1 MTQHST
7 LQKGFTLWFTGLSG
21 SGKTT
26 LAKALEPE
34 LRRRGLKVE
43 RLDGDI
49 VRQSLT
55 RDLGFS
61 KEDRDRNIE
70 RVTFVAKLL
79 TRNGVATLCSFI
91 SPYIER
97 RKQSRQEIG
106 SFVECYVE
114 CPLEVLVERDVKGLY
129 GKAMAGEIENFT
141 GVSDPYEPPPG
152 PEITVNSATQSVE
165 ESVAIILRR
174 LQELGY
180 LPSEQAPDG
189 AYTEDEEQQVE
200 DRLRALGYI

>member
-1 MTQHST
+1 MPE
-7 LQKGFTLWFTGLSG
+7 QKGFTLWFTGLSG
-21 SGKTT
+21 SGKTA
-26 LAKALEPE
+26 LAKALEPI
-34 LRRRGLKVE
+34 LRERDLKVE

-79 TRNGVATLCSFI
+79 TRNGVAVLCSFI

-97 RKQSRQEIG
+97 RNKSRAEIG
-106 SFVECYVE
+106 NFVECYVE

-129 GKAMAGEIENFT
+129 KKAIAGEIPSFT
-141 GVSDPYEPPPG
+141 GVSDPYEPPPN
-152 PEITVNSATQSVE
+152 PEIAVNSATQMIE
-165 ESVAIILRR
+165 ESVAIILQR
-174 LQELGY
+174 LEELGY
-180 LPSEQAPDG
+180 LPPA
-189 AYTEDEEQQVE
+189 AAEEEVYAEEEEKEVE
-200 DRLRALGYI
+200 ERLRALGYI

>member
-1 MTQHST
+1 MAE
-7 LQKGFTLWFTGLSG
+7 QKGFTLWFTGLSG

-26 LAKALEPE
+26 LARTVEQE
-34 LRRRGLKVE
+34 LRQRGLKVE

-61 KEDRDRNIE
+61 KEDRDKNIE

-91 SPYIER
+91 SPY
-97 RKQSRQEIG
+97 RKVRARSRAEIG
-106 SFVECYVE
+106 NFVEIYCE
-114 CPLEVLVERDVKGLY
+114 CPLETCIERDVKGLY
-129 GKAMAGEIENFT
+129 NKAINGEIANFT
-141 GVSDPYEPPPG
+141 GISDPYEPPEN
-152 PEITVNSATQSVE
+152 PEIVVHTGRETVE
-165 ESVAIILRR
+165 ESTAIILRR
-174 LQELGY
+174 LAELGY
-180 LPSEQAPDG
+180 IQAEV
-189 AYTEDEEQQVE
+189 AEVYSVEEETEVE